1 MAKKKALGKGLG
13 SIIPT
18 SKSPVDDIENVI
30 AEDKDRIVS
39 LNIGKVRPNPD
50 QPRTHFDDKEISGLA
65 ESIQSV
71 GIIQPII
78 VRKWENEYFVIAGER
93 RLRASKKAGLKKIR
107 AIVMEAS
114 EEENIT
120 LALIENIQRAD
131 LDPIEEA
138 KAYRLLMNRF
148 KMRQQD
154 VALKVGKER
163 ATVANSV
170 RLLNLPPEMQVS
182 LSDSVISVGHAK
194 ILLSLSGTQQKTIF
208 NEIIKSGM
216 SVRAMEQLVNGRKE
230 EKHEN
235 SKKKKKN
242 PQVKKM
248 EGVLE
253 SVLGTKVE
261 IKHAGAKGRIE
272 INYYSLDDFDRIIEL
287 LSK

>member
-1 MAKKKALGKGLG
+1 MGKKKALGKGLG

-18 SKSPVDDIENVI
+18 SPKPVDDIENVLV
-30 AEDKDRIVS
+30 EDRDRIVS
-39 LNIGKVRPNPD
+39 LNISKVKPNPD
-50 QPRTHFDDKEISGLA
+50 QPRSHFDDNEIAGLA
-65 ESIQSV
+65 DSINSV
-71 GIIQPII
+71 GLIQPII
-78 VRKWENEYFVIAGER
+78 VRKCENEYFVIAGER

-154 VALKVGKER
+154 VAQKVGKER

-170 RLLNLPPEMQVS
+170 RLLNLPPEIQAG
-182 LSDSVISVGHAK
+182 LSEGVISVGHAK
-194 ILLSLSGTQQKTIF
+194 IILSLSDTRQKTIY
-208 NEIIKSGM
+208 NEIVKSGM
-216 SVRAMEQLVNGRKE
+216 SVRALEQLVNGQKKE
-230 EKHEN
+230 KN
-235 SKKKKKN
+235 DAANKKKKN
-242 PQVKKM
+242 AQVKKM
-248 EGVLE
+248 ESVLE

-261 IKHAGAKGRIE
+261 IKHAGSKGRIE